1 MNNRMRAALGVP
13 IAGLT
18 VLISALSTSAA
29 PLPASPRQA
38 MGYNTWYQY
47 RTNAD
52 EADVLRQARLLITT
66 RLAASGYK
74 SVNLDDG
81 WMAIHR
87 KKNGAL
93 AWNAKK
99 FPHGIPW
106 LSARLHSM
114 GLRFGIYEAIGTHT
128 CQRFPG
134 SSGHYKQDAKT
145 FAKWG
150 VDFVKIDE
158 CGGLPAR
165 TTVASLTQDFRSYGA
180 YLRAAMPAVVYSEE
194 LPIYAIGKPSFIST
208 VRSSAGFANMWRVAP
223 DEYPLN
229 IVNSMILSHLAD
241 DLHLHALAGPGH
253 WNDLDMVAPA
263 MPASGW
269 SRGDLQSQLSV
280 WAEEASPLLVSANLA
295 ALTPAELTDLKN
307 PKMIAIDQSGSQA
320 AIAVMSDRIEALVK
334 GADGGAAVLLVNL
347 GRTAATGKFSL
358 SQLHISAKRASI
370 YNVWIGSTRI
380 ASKLVYTLAPENTAL
395 LVLKGLGAP
404 DGHRAHA
411 HGHSGHGHSAHG
423 HSGHGHSGRRLRAE
437 RPAIGLRRR
446 P

>member
-1 MNNRMRAALGVP
+1 MNNRMRAVLGVP
-13 IAGLT
+13 IAGLA
-18 VLISALSTSAA
+18 VLMSTLSTSAA
-29 PLPASPRQA
+29 PLPVSPRPA

-66 RLAASGYK
+66 RLAASGYNT
-74 SVNLDDG
+74 VNLDDG

-87 KKNGAL
+87 TSSGAL
-93 AWNAKK
+93 RWNAAK

-106 LSARLHSM
+106 LIARLHSM
-114 GLRFGIYEAIGTHT
+114 SLRFGIYEAIGTQT
-128 CQRFPG
+128 CRHFPG

-165 TTVASLTQDFRSYGA
+165 TTVASLTQDFRSYGG
-180 YLRAAMPAVVYSEE
+180 YLRADMPAVVYSEE
-194 LPIYAIGKPSFIST
+194 LPIYAIRKPGFIST
-208 VRSSAGFANMWRVAP
+208 VRSSARFANMWRVAP

-241 DLHLHALAGPGH
+241 DLHLHAFAGPGH
-253 WNDLDMVAPA
+253 WNDLDMVAPD
-263 MPASGW
+263 MPASDW
-269 SRGDLQSQLSV
+269 SRGDLQSQLAV

-320 AIAVMSDRIEALVK
+320 AIAVKSGRMEAMIK
-334 GADGGAAVLLVNL
+334 RADGGMAVLLVNL
-347 GRTAATGKFSL
+347 GHTTATGKFSL
-358 SQLHISAKRASI
+358 SQLHISAKKASI
-370 YNVWIGSTRI
+370 HNVWIGSTRI
-380 ASKLVYTLAPENTAL
+380 DNKLVYKLASGNTAL
-395 LVLKGLGAP
+395 LVLKGLSAP
-404 DGHRAHA
+404 DRHRAHA
-411 HGHSGHGHSAHG
+411 HGHSGR
-423 HSGHGHSGRRLRAE
+423 GHSGRRLRAE